1 MCVLLAWR
9 QIIYL
14 FLAWILEVDLL
25 RSLVPPSFVSL
36 ECDSPCN
43 NKSVMRSSC
52 NNKVVV
58 LHTTGRACLLNKYFV
73 YAQLTGECVMLFGR
87 LAKSSAEF
95 LAVGNGNDYCQDKI
109 LQKNRII
116 INKKIVV

>member
-73 YAQLTGECVMLFGR
+73 YAQLTGECVMFGR
-87 LAKSSAEF
+87 LANSSIF
-95 LAVGNGNDYCQDKI
+95 SSWQWK
-109 LQKNRII
+109 
-116 INKKIVV
+116 